1 MGFCEKMRDARKA
14 KGYTQEELARKCNV
28 SAISVFKWETG
39 RQLPT
44 KNNALQL
51 ARALGVKYAD
61 LMADDGRS
69 ST

>member
-28 SAISVFKWETG
+28 SLTSIFKWETG
-39 RQLPT
+39 RQPPT

-51 ARALGVKYAD
+51 ARVLGVTYAD
-61 LMADDGRS
+61 LMADEERS